1 MGDTL
6 QEFRS
11 CTLSGLRKDA
21 QVYHLEFFPFCSQ
34 SSPTYQIRKA
44 HLGPMNDFDAG
55 PLWQKYRKSFHANSP
70 RSYRG
75 YGINSFSNARRS
87 LYLILSAV
95 VSFPYRFIN
104 SLNWRIHQILLRLIS
119 FLIFKGDAHA
129 ADRFGIS
136 QYDDTIYDED
146 LLGEFKN
153 RFTPYGIGISHNA
166 LKSFSYLAKL
176 EKAGLKMNSSVNVLE
191 VGSGLF
197 TFGHLFASSVK
208 SFNYVVIDL
217 PEVIIAAKE
226 EIIKCYSNTSVPR
239 YDVFDSKTLEKFAKS
254 PSKRKV
260 IFISNDET
268 DLLNELNMSF
278 DLFINHESFSEMRL
292 LTVNSYLRLAK
303 KHLAKGGLVN
313 LVNRVSRYQL
323 EETQSENNPEQITNF
338 DKYDFCELQTVV
350 LEICDFRGRIPS
362 QNKHPNFFYIG
373 LFENSN

>member
-1 MGDTL
+1 MAKMD
-6 QEFRS
+6 
-11 CTLSGLRKDA
+11 
-21 QVYHLEFFPFCSQ
+21 P
-34 SSPTYQIRKA
+34 I
-44 HLGPMNDFDAG
+44 NNFDAG
-55 PLWQKYRKSFHANSP
+55 PLWQKYRKSFTVNSP
-70 RSYRG
+70 RNYRG
-75 YGINSFSNARRS
+75 YGINPFSNARRS
-87 LYLILSAV
+87 LYLIFRAG
-95 VSFPYRFIN
+95 VSLPYRLIN

-136 QYDDTIYDED
+136 QYNDKIYDED
-146 LLGEFKN
+146 LLSQFKN

-176 EKAGLKMNSSVNVLE
+176 EKAGLKLHSPVNVLE
-191 VGSGLF
+191 VGGGLF

-217 PEVIIAAKE
+217 PEVIFAAKE
-226 EIIKCYSNTSVPR
+226 EITNCYSDTGVTR
-239 YDVFDSKTLEKFAKS
+239 YDVFDSKTLEKFSKS

-292 LTVNSYLRLAK
+292 LSVNSYLRLAK

-323 EETQSENNPEQITNF
+323 EETKSETNIEQITNF
-338 DKYDFCELQTVV
+338 DKYDLSKLQTVV
-350 LEICDFRGRIPS
+350 LEICEFRGRIPS